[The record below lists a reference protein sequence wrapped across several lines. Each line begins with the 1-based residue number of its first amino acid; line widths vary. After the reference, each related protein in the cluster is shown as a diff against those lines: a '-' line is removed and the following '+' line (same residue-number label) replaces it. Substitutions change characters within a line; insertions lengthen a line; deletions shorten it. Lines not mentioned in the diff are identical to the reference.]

1 MDPTLHICFL
11 LLVAF
16 AGIRLQIGG
25 IIDYQLNKNA
35 LKKRKIGQTA
45 KEWLLYS
52 RFREE
57 IPKPYLTLYVL
68 VFTLHPLGL
77 LLCVIAKAAKLPEE
91 VCTITNYILSCFD
104 SAWILLYTLM
114 FRRGKDKRIR
124 YERWIKRR
132 RGQTPRKK

>member
-11 LLVAF
+11 ILCSF
-16 AGIRLQIGG
+16 ASIRLQIGG

-35 LKKRKIGQTA
+35 LKKRKRGQTA

-57 IPKPYLTLYVL
+57 IPRPYLLLYALVL
-68 VFTLHPLGL
+68 TLHPLGL
-77 LLCVIAKAAKLPEE
+77 LLCAVVKAVKLPTEIC
-91 VCTITNYILSCFD
+91 VFVNHFLSGFD
-104 SAWILLYTLM
+104 TVWILLYALM
-114 FRRGKDKRIR
+114 FRRGKDKRVR